1 MLKIPSMRNVS
12 IEWSQ
17 PKRAH
22 VSYRWQGC
30 SRNQIMVHEFQMPDW
45 KLRDLA
51 FVDLTELYP
60 PL

>member
-1 MLKIPSMRNVS
+1 MKIPTMRIVG

-22 VSYRWQGC
+22 VLYRRPGC
-30 SRNQIMVHEFQMPDW
+30 RRNQIMVHEFQMPDW
-45 KLRDLA
+45 KLRDSA